1 MLRMVFVALVFL
13 MLVSFAVALFIAVV
27 AFLTLACAVAIPI
40 YFLSR
45 RWTRRHGLAARSVT
59 PVERLQNLFAEGRID
74 LGEFERRVARILTL
88 EH

>member
-1 MLRMVFVALVFL
+1 MVVLALVFL

-27 AFLTLACAVAIPI
+27 VFLALACAVAIPL
-40 YFLSR
+40 YVLSR
-45 RWTRRHGLAARSVT
+45 RWAHGHALAPQRVT

-74 LGEFERRVARILTL
+74 MGEFERRVARILTH